1 LPASLTL
8 AEASQLLRCSRPT
21 VEQRIREGR
30 LVRVDGTSPTRV
42 DAGSVIRELERL
54 IVQTTTE
61 LHGLMTARDQLMAGE
76 QGTERLIE
84 TQQLADHGGLVR
96 ELESERT
103 GRALAE
109 ARIDQLKADLNRA
122 NLAIQ
127 ALLVDP
133 DAGVS

>member
-1 LPASLTL
+1 M
-8 AEASQLLRCSRPT
+8 
-21 VEQRIREGR
+21 
-30 LVRVDGTSPTRV
+30 RVDGTSPTRV